1 MNRKSFDPKRI
12 VLAMIAVMAAVF
24 ALGCK
29 HTSTPIDATPSVT
42 PGVSEKATP
51 TVAPTATPIPTPTP
65 IVDMPLDRVSAEEL
79 NRTADEEGELVI
91 PGPEVWEVLNPFY
104 STEPKEVEI
113 VDQTQVRLFDIDE
126 NGEIRAGIDYPC
138 IAYSVVKTEEGIK
151 HEGEYQPKKTD
162 AEQAGEGEEGEAGET
177 EETDETEAEPA
188 KEKTYDKYTIVLKE
202 GLTFADGTPVT
213 VDDVIFSLYTL
224 SDIGYEG
231 ANGLGGLD
239 IYGMRA
245 YNTQVP
251 ESVRAEAA
259 LAIEGGLTEAG
270 TCPKEFTDKTLWTA
284 VWINFDKA
292 GVAFVEDMIKSVME
306 NPKLMFDAPVQAF
319 LSPYLTFAH
328 VQASPSLQVLYTMTM
343 FGYVRSFNYSKN
355 TMRDCFDVVHDLNE
369 EELTPELFWGLIKE
383 YYGYNLSDTGINYER
398 GYKEKRYEDY
408 LAEAYY
414 AERLGVESIE
424 GITVSEAAFGDDALR
439 PCIEVTIASDADL
452 ADFNFYVVEKSV
464 YENDLKRTDVLTG
477 AGKYILVSNDE
488 NGALLE
494 ANENYML
501 GVEKQKYLRYI
512 VEEEN
517 PEEEG
522 TPTE

>member
-1 MNRKSFDPKRI
+1 MNKKTLYPKRI
-12 VLAMIAVMAAVF
+12 VLAVAVVMAALLAF
-24 ALGCK
+24 GCK

-42 PGVSEKATP
+42 PGVSAKATP

-65 IVDMPLDRVSAEEL
+65 IVDMPLTRVSAEEL
-79 NRTADEEGELVI
+79 SRTAEEEGEQVVS
-91 PGPEVWEVLNPFY
+91 GAAAWVKLNPFY
-104 STEPKEVEI
+104 STEEKELEI

-126 NGEIRAGIDYPC
+126 NGKIRAGIDYPC
-138 IAYSVVKTEEGIK
+138 IAYSIVKTDEGVK
-151 HEGEYQPKKTD
+151 PGTGDE
-162 AEQAGEGEEGEAGET
+162 AAEGEA
-177 EETDETEAEPA
+177 DADPA
-188 KEKTYDKYTIVLKE
+188 DDKTYDKYTIVLKE

-213 VDDVIFSLYTL
+213 ADDVIFSLYTL
-224 SDIGYEG
+224 SDIGYDG
-231 ANGLGGLD
+231 AMGLGGLD

-259 LAIEGGLTEAG
+259 KAIEGGLTEAG

-292 GVAFVEDMIKSVME
+292 GEAFVEDMIKSVME

-343 FGYVRSFNYSKN
+343 FGYVRSYNYSKN
-355 TMRDCFDVVHDLNE
+355 TMRDCFDVVHDLNT
-369 EELTPELFWGLIKE
+369 EELTPGFFWNLIKE
-383 YYGYNLSDTGINYER
+383 YYGYDLSETGINYER
-398 GYKEKRYEDY
+398 GYKDKMYEDY

-424 GITVSEAAFGDDALR
+424 GITVSEAAFGDDASR
-439 PCIEVTIASDADL
+439 PCIEVLIASDADIN
-452 ADFNFYVVEKSV
+452 DFNFYVAEKSV
-464 YENDLKRTDVLTG
+464 YESNPAREDVLTG
-477 AGKYILVSNDE
+477 AGKYTLVSNDE

-501 GVEKQKYLRYI
+501 GVERQKYLRYI
-512 VEEEN
+512 VDESLEEG
-517 PEEEG
+517 EEG
-522 TPTE
+522 TTAE